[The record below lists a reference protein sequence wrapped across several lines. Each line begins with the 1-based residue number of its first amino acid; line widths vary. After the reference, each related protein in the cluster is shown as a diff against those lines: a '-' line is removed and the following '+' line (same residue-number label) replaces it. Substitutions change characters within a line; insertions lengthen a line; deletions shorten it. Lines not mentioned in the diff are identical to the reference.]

1 MLNFQVGRIS
11 IVVGGSWWK
20 GDVNR
25 NEQLPEC
32 KIHDAEALFQ
42 SSVRVYGRKS
52 FSEAPLQ
59 MRREMWELTPPQ
71 GFPTSLEVCR
81 ILFFPPLSW
90 TMTINHDEDDDY
102 DRLWRWLWSSK
113 MNVINPNNKPSSK
126 SSFVLRW
133 NHPQPGLPSIA
144 PTPVLR
150 WSPVLGSTPGLGGGF
165 PESAGGRGRRLPG
178 CDRHCAAAWS
188 SWGTKRWSVAG
199 GRWWKGKSGK
209 SAVEFPL
216 VFFFLPFFS
225 ESCSIH
231 WCQHRPEFGENSAGF
246 RFPATFATFPW
257 RIPTL
262 WSQRKKCLTMFKSHL
277 WQVNMSQI
285 WEVGGVG
292 GAISTV
298 WC

>member
-216 VFFFLPFFS
+216 VFFF
-225 ESCSIH
+225 
-231 WCQHRPEFGENSAGF
+231 SALF
-246 RFPATFATFPW
+246 LWIMFNPLMPA
-257 RIPTL
+257 
-262 WSQRKKCLTMFKSHL
+262 
-277 WQVNMSQI
+277 
-285 WEVGGVG
+285 
-292 GAISTV
+292 
-298 WC
+298 